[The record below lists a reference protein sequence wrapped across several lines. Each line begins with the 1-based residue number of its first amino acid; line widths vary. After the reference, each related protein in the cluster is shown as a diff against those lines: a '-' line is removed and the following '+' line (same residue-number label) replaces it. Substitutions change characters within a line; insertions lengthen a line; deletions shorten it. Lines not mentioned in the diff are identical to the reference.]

1 MRRMLLNGALSVALG
16 AALALGGG
24 ALAHAEEAV
33 PSAAAAHEL
42 AGATAQTAA
51 YRVMVEVHNNVN
63 DEVWNIPFTS
73 EYGSSNFSLSPA
85 EDLSEKIVDYRC
97 EGLTWDAAG
106 TKNYLYDENENS
118 LWEASEEGAKTV
130 VLYGQYRY
138 EPVRTVVIHDTNDGT
153 TQTLEKCSG
162 LSLHSY
168 LRDREGVSFV
178 FWSLDKEGK
187 QPVDDTT
194 AYVGSTKLGTTIN
207 LYAQFARDQVAVRFH
222 DMLDGS
228 TWNET
233 VLIYDGDYAADNG
246 PFLMRYGADRH
257 EGYFR
262 QLLSWDEDG
271 LDLVDEDAFG
281 KRAWATSSSDE
292 PFDVYVWY
300 LSSKEYI
307 QVSGEG
313 NVIVKG
319 QAKGESVPEGAEVLL
334 SAIKTELTDEQRES
348 VAGFGTPFAAYK
360 VTLYV
365 NGQAVHD
372 GFGSLEISFP
382 VGLAYE
388 GRDATV
394 THFLDDGS
402 SASVSAPVTNG
413 YATIEVSDLSTF
425 AVSVNTENETLYRLY
440 NKYTGEHLYTA
451 DKGEY
456 DGLVDIGWT
465 GEGVAWIAPTTGEPV
480 YRLFNPFSDDHHYT
494 MSIDEYDKLEALG
507 WRKEGVAWRSASK
520 DATGAIP
527 LHRLFNPY
535 EMTATHLYTASE
547 DEEEKLAGLGWVPEG
562 IAWYGF
568 AED

>member
-1 MRRMLLNGALSVALG
+1 MRRTLLHGALSVALG

-24 ALAHAEEAV
+24 TLAHAEEAV

-85 EDLSEKIVDYRC
+85 EDLSEKIADYRC

-130 VLYGQYRY
+130 VLYAQYCY

-187 QPVDDTT
+187 QPVDDTV
-194 AYVGSTKLGTTIN
+194 AYVASTKRGTTIN
-207 LYAQFARDQVAVRFH
+207 LYAQFARDQVTVRFH
-222 DMLDGS
+222 DTLDGS

-233 VLIYDGDYAADNG
+233 VFIYDGDLGADNG

-257 EGYFR
+257 KGYFR
-262 QLLSWDEDG
+262 QRLSWDTDG
-271 LDLVDEDAFG
+271 FDLVDEDAFG

-300 LSSKEYI
+300 LSSKEYV
-307 QVSGEG
+307 QVYGDA
-313 NVIVKG
+313 NIIVKG
-319 QAKGESVPEGAEVLL
+319 QVKGENVPEGASVMIVANE
-334 SAIKTELTDEQRES
+334 TELTDKQQGS
-348 VAGFGTPFAAYK
+348 VANYGTQFAAY
-360 VTLYV
+360 TIELYV
-365 NGQAVHD
+365 NGQIVHD

-382 VGLAYE
+382 VGLTYE

-394 THFLDDGS
+394 THFNDNGTP
-402 SASVSAPVTNG
+402 APMSAPITNG
-413 YATIEVSDLSTF
+413 YATIKISDLSTF
-425 AVSVNTENETLYRLY
+425 AVNVNTENETLYRLY
-440 NKYTGEHLYTA
+440 NQYTGEHLFTA

-456 DGLVDIGWT
+456 DGLVGIGWT
-465 GEGVAWIAPTTGEPV
+465 GEGVAWVAPTTGEPV

-494 MSIDEYDKLEALG
+494 MGTDEYDKLEALG
-507 WRKEGVAWRSASK
+507 WQKEGVAWLSASK
-520 DATGAIP
+520 NATDAIP
-527 LHRLFNPY
+527 LYRLFNPF
-535 EMTATHLYTASE
+535 EQRATHLYTADKS
-547 DEEEKLAGLGWVPEG
+547 EEEKLTALGWKPEG

-568 AED
+568 AEE